1 VSLRRRED
9 ESSLDEREALRR
21 QRVEAAAELERLKQV
36 LAERVEFVHMRERE
50 LDELLRKAG
59 KDVGAKPSRFHLPQ
73 PRRDDELAQ
82 ERRALEARAA
92 ELQRRETELTAR
104 EQAVAARAAEPAP
117 PAVSSEELDA
127 REAALAEREAA
138 LDQREADLRAQDP
151 AEREARID
159 ARLAELER
167 AELQF
172 VKTQAELAA
181 RSDALAEREQ
191 ELAARER
198 AMDGGRGN
206 GDIAG
211 PLSSVEIE
219 ALEARLRRLEE
230 STARR
235 GTSFSAGVR
244 SLQQRGVRPR
254 KEPDAPL
261 H

>member
-1 VSLRRRED
+1 VSLRRRGD
-9 ESSLDEREALRR
+9 DSSLEDEREALRR
-21 QRVEAAAELERLKQV
+21 QRADAAAELERLKQV
-36 LAERVEFVHMRERE
+36 LAERVAFVHMRERE

-59 KDVGAKPSRFHLPQ
+59 KSVGAKPSQRQPPQ
-73 PRRDDELAQ
+73 PRRDDELAA
-82 ERRALEARAA
+82 ERRTLETRAA
-92 ELQRRETELTAR
+92 ELQRREAALAAR
-104 EQAVAARAAEPAP
+104 EQAVAAREAEPP
-117 PAVSSEELDA
+117 QAVSSEDLDERAVALDA
-127 REAALAEREAA
+127 RESALNEREA
-138 LDQREADLRAQDP
+138 EIRAQDP

-181 RSDALAEREQ
+181 RSDRLAEREQ

-198 AMDGGRGN
+198 ALDGGRGN
-206 GDIAG
+206 GDGAG

-219 ALEARLRRLEE
+219 ALELRLRRLEE

-254 KEPDAPL
+254 REPDAPL